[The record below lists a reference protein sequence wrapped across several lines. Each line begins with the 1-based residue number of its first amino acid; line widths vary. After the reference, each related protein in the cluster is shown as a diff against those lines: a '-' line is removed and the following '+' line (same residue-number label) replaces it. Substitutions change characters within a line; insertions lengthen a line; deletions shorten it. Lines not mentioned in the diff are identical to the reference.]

1 MEKELKYLNK
11 SVKIFKYHSESENH
25 FNQRLE
31 FLKILEISNVN
42 FKDAVRFSKIWSN
55 IKFKECRYNLK
66 VYNNIKKFDKNI

>member
-1 MEKELKYLNK
+1 MEIELKYLNK

>member
-31 FLKILEISNVN
+31 FLKKLENSNVN
-42 FKDAVRFSKIWSN
+42 FKDAIKFSKIWSN

-66 VYNNIKKFDKNI
+66 VYNNIKKFYKNI

>member
-11 SVKIFKYHSESENH
+11 SVKIFKYHSESENY

-31 FLKILEISNVN
+31 FLKKLEISNVN
-42 FKDAVRFSKIWSN
+42 FKDAVKFSKIWSN